1 MGRKVELGR
10 NYLKGTSMFERT
22 KMTKVESLDISYSN
36 SVVLSGNDNPNQVA
50 KDLCTST
57 EAHLVSCD
65 AYLTINN

>member
-10 NYLKGTSMFERT
+10 NYLKGTSMFEWT
-22 KMTKVESLDISYSN
+22 KMTKVESLDISYSS

-57 EAHLVSCD
+57 EAHLVMP
-65 AYLTINN
+65 T